1 MQLRSKK
8 KVLQYRSLGLFR
20 FTIIQSYQF
29 RDPFPSQ
36 VVLLLL
42 RNNSFVCRLVDC
54 KRRKVGV
61 KDEKVFD
68 EHQMGRKFHISTGPQ

>member
-29 RDPFPSQ
+29 RDQ

-61 KDEKVFD
+61 KDKKVFD